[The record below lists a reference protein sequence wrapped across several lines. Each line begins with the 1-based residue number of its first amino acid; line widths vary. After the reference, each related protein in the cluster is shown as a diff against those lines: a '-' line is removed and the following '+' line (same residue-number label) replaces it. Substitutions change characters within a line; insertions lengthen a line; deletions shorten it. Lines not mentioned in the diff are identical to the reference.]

1 MGGRAKVG
9 QCNETQP
16 AGTVAKVEESPS
28 NEDHLECAME
38 ARNQQNKV
46 PAMECFQ

>member
-1 MGGRAKVG
+1 MGGRAKAG

-28 NEDHLECAME
+28 NEDHLEWAME

-46 PAMECFQ
+46 PAMVCFQ